1 VTVTGTAWVRVV
13 GRGYKSGLPSWGRS
27 QAGACSEGP
36 GAPVAGKHSD
46 LQRVGH
52 GQQQVSRVST
62 GFRGVARG
70 MLRLPEGTV
79 SENRCWMI
87 AVYGIM
93 GSITWGHLGSVR
105 RPLNG
110 PAPLSHMPRTHLVL
124 ELLAELQ
131 GDGEVYQGI
140 VEPGYHTFYL
150 VHVAHLETL

>member
-1 VTVTGTAWVRVV
+1 MTVTGTAWVRVV

-46 LQRVGH
+46 L
-52 GQQQVSRVST
+52 
-62 GFRGVARG
+62 
-70 MLRLPEGTV
+70 
-79 SENRCWMI
+79 
-87 AVYGIM
+87 
-93 GSITWGHLGSVR
+93 
-105 RPLNG
+105 
-110 PAPLSHMPRTHLVL
+110 VL